1 MPRQRAALYDPTII
15 SLPIDQLV
23 HCLAGVAKSELM
35 PCLADSGT
43 VAANTL
49 PLVIRERDVRY
60 QCRRAV
66 LYRRLLQGYPFR
78 SASVFFI
85 IPNYLKLSFL
95 LIRKICSKCSY

>member
-1 MPRQRAALYDPTII
+1 VPRQRAALYDPTII

-78 SASVFFI
+78 SALVFFI
-85 IPNYLKLSFL
+85 IPNYFKLSEMGFF
-95 LIRKICSKCSY
+95 S